1 MTRRLTWINPGEPIP
16 PTANALTQDDGAN
29 GLLLTP
35 DVDLLFDRGFISF
48 EAQGT
53 VLVSPRLA
61 AGDLARLGLRGLAA
75 RGVRPFAG
83 RQTAYLEWRRRW
95 VFLS

>member
-1 MTRRLTWINPGEPIP
+1 MTSRERL
-16 PTANALTQDDGAN
+16 DGAN

-48 EAQGT
+48 EDQGT
-53 VLVSPRLA
+53 VLVSPRLRLA
-61 AGDLARLGLRGLAA
+61 DLARLGLRGLTA
-75 RGVRPFAG
+75 RNVRPFAD
-83 RQTAYLEWRRRW
+83 RQAGYLSWHRQW